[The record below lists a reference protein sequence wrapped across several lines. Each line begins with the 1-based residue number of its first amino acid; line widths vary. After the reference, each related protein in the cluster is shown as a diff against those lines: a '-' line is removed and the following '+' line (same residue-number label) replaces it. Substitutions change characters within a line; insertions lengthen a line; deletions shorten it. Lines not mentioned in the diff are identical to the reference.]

1 MDFDLIYSP
10 LHHTFLMIYLTPHAD
25 NTFYYR
31 WLMAPAPII
40 SPHYADWSFSSS
52 NSSSSSPDGSH
63 NDDDDDD
70 IVQQIL
76 HHPWSPEAVLLH
88 APAPPAGNYIYA
100 GSVHAGYFGDGVDV
114 TRGGAKMLLSWTHR
128 TGVDAAEVGG
138 GYALVTAEVELEL
151 DFAGGL

>member
-10 LHHTFLMIYLTPHAD
+10 LHRTFLMIYLTPHAD

-40 SPHYADWSFSSS
+40 SPHSANFSSS
-52 NSSSSSPDGSH
+52 ASSSSSDRVNANNTGV
-63 NDDDDDD
+63 NEEDDD

-76 HHPWSPEAVLLH
+76 HHPWSAEQILIK

-100 GSVHAGYFGDGVDV
+100 GSVHAGYFAEGEDV
-114 TRGGAKMLLSWTHR
+114 TTGGAKMLLSWTQR

-138 GYALVTAEVELEL
+138 GYALVTAEVELGLGL
-151 DFAGGL
+151 D